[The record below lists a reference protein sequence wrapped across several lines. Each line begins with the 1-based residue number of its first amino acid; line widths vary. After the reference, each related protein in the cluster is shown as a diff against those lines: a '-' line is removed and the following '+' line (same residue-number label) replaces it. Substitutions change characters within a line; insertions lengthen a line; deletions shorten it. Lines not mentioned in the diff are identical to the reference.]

1 MTGIDLA
8 TLSSQRAYQGF
19 YVPHFELRI
28 GGDSAPEGVIR
39 DIVQITYKD
48 NVKDIDSVDITLNN
62 WDSERNRYKYIGSE
76 NRRDLPDGGNSDPL
90 ASLFEPGVT
99 PFELR
104 LGYIGALSLVSTV
117 TISSI
122 EPSFASSGPGA
133 LQVRGLNVLHKFRT
147 KQHSNAWTAQKPS
160 AIARDIGRFTD
171 RGTRRLPVPVEI
183 SEAAL
188 AQEQPI
194 PYLAQDN
201 VHDIDFL
208 LGLAR
213 KVGYSVA
220 VVPRTGSRAEHLRF
234 EPSQQVIA
242 AQELNLAWGQS
253 LIDFKPR
260 ISTARQVAK
269 VTVQGWDRVRK
280 RPIKVTV
287 DLKDREVRRI
297 NPNLHRLVEA
307 SGGQEEI
314 SVNEPVFS
322 EADARQRAR
331 AIMTD
336 TMKQMVKAEGT
347 TVGLPGLRAGSTVNI
362 GNLGARLSGRYFV
375 EETTHSFSD
384 AGYTTKFKAHRE
396 DPRVS

>member
-1 MTGIDLA
+1 MIGIDLA
-8 TLSSQRAYQGF
+8 RLSAERAYQGF
-19 YVPHFELRI
+19 YVPHYELRI
-28 GGDSAPEGVIR
+28 AGDASPERVIR

-62 WDSERNRYKYIGSE
+62 WDPEGNRYKYIGSD
-76 NRRDLPDGGNSDPL
+76 RTRDLPGGGNADPL
-90 ASLFEPGVT
+90 ASLFEPGIT

-117 TISSI
+117 TISSM

-133 LQVRGLNVLHKFRT
+133 LQVRGLNTLHKFRT
-147 KQHSNAWTAQKPS
+147 KQHSHAWTAQKPS
-160 AIARDIGRFTD
+160 AIARDIGRLSD
-171 RGTRRLPVPVEI
+171 RGTRRLPIPVEI
-183 SEAAL
+183 SNEAL
-188 AQEQPI
+188 AREHPI

-201 VHDIDFL
+201 MHDIDFL

-213 KVGYSVA
+213 KVGYSIS
-220 VVPRTGSRAEHLRF
+220 VVPRSRTRPEHLSF
-234 EPSQQVIA
+234 APSQQIIA
-242 AQELNLAWGQS
+242 AQELTLIWGQS

-260 ISTARQVAK
+260 ISTTRQVAK
-269 VTVQGWDRVRK
+269 VTVQGWDRARK

-307 SGGQEEI
+307 AGGQEEI
-314 SVNEPVFS
+314 SVNEPVFTES
-322 EADARQRAR
+322 DARQRAR

-336 TMKQMVKAEGT
+336 TLKQMVKAEGT

-362 GNLGARLSGRYFV
+362 FNLGARLSGRYFV

-396 DPRVS
+396 DPRV